1 MLHGYGAS
9 LLAGAG
15 LTLCVA
21 LASLLLAALLGLAG
35 AVAKLSRRR
44 VLRRLA
50 QVYTTVVRGVPD
62 LVMMLLVFYGGQT
75 LVNAI
80 ADKLGLGSIDVDPFV
95 AGTLTIGFIFGAY
108 MTEIFRGAFLAV
120 PNGQREAA
128 LAYGMTPRQT
138 LVRIVGPQMLRHAL
152 APLSNCWLVMLKSTA
167 IVSLIGLSDLM
178 QRAATAAGSTREP
191 FLFYAFAGLMYLV
204 FTSVSELLFVW
215 LRRRFAVG
223 VRQVAM

>member
-9 LLAGAG
+9 LLTGAG
-15 LTLCVA
+15 LTLGVA
-21 LASLLLAALLGLAG
+21 FASLLLAVLLGIAG
-35 AVAKLSRRR
+35 AVAKLSRNR
-44 VLRRLA
+44 VLRGAA
-50 QVYTTVVRGVPD
+50 QAYTTIIRGIPD
-62 LVMMLLVFYGGQT
+62 LVMMLLIFYGGQT
-75 LVNAI
+75 LVNSI
-80 ADKLGLGSIDVDPFV
+80 ADRMGWGAVDIDPFI

-108 MTEIFRGAFLAV
+108 MTEIFRGAFIAV
-120 PNGQREAA
+120 PNGQRESA
-128 LAYGMTPRQT
+128 LAYGMTPLQT

-204 FTSVSELLFVW
+204 FTSASELLFAW

-223 VRQVAM
+223 VRQVSM

>member
-9 LLAGAG
+9 LLTGAG
-15 LTLCVA
+15 LSLGVA
-21 LASLLLAALLGLAG
+21 LASLVLAVLLGTLG
-35 AVAKLSRRR
+35 AVARLSRSR
-44 VLRRLA
+44 VLRGAAR
-50 QVYTTVVRGVPD
+50 VYTTVVRGVPD
-62 LVMMLLVFYGGQT
+62 LVMMLLVFYGGQA
-75 LVNAI
+75 LVNAL
-80 ADKLGLGSIDVDPFV
+80 ADRLGWAAIDVDPFI

-128 LAYGMTPRQT
+128 LAYGMTPAQA
-138 LVRIVGPQMLRHAL
+138 LVRVVGPQMLRHAL

-191 FLFYAFAGLMYLV
+191 FLYYAFAGLLYLA
-204 FTSVSELLFVW
+204 FTSVSELVFLG
-215 LRRRFAVG
+215 LRRRLAVG
-223 VRQVAM
+223 VRQVAR